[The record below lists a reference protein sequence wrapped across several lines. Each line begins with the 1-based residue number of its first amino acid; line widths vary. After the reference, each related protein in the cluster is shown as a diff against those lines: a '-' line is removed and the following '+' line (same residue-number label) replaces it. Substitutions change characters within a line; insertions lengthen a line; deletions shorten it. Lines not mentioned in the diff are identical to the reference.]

1 VISGKKSSGPKDDIQ
16 PYKLKEVEMRAKWM
30 CILMVLALLAPVGLT
45 KTKVVVAGRDGGY
58 GVALQL
64 AVDMYTAQHPDVE
77 IELLKLPYAGLYE
90 KLVIDLAEGIG
101 AYDIV
106 MLDDTWATEFMSHG
120 WLANLE
126 ELGYRP
132 DPDFVANALAVGRYP
147 YPDGALYALPHV
159 GNVELFAY
167 RKDLFE
173 KYGLPTPPKSWLE
186 VMGAAALIDRFEPDV
201 KGVVFRGR
209 KGNPV
214 VAGFLPM
221 FWAFGANIVEDG
233 HAAVASDAG
242 IAALKFLIALKDYA
256 PVGVEVFDS
265 SEVKDALLAGDVAM
279 ATEVWPGWI
288 PALDDPAKSKVV
300 GKVEIIPAPG
310 LVEHS
315 SPMIGIW
322 LLGVS
327 SASKHKD
334 VALDFLKFITS
345 ADVQRRLTFEAGHP
359 PTRKSVYSDPEVVA
373 KYRWFPAQL
382 QALENSV
389 PRPRVPVWSEIEG
402 ILGDYLQ
409 LALVGEMSP
418 EDALRAAQGR
428 IEEILGQ

>member
-1 VISGKKSSGPKDDIQ
+1 
-16 PYKLKEVEMRAKWM
+16 
-30 CILMVLALLAPVGLT
+30 MVAPLGLA
-45 KTKVVVAGRDGGY
+45 KTKIVVAGRDGGY
-58 GVALQL
+58 GVVLQL

-106 MLDDTWATEFMSHG
+106 MLDDTWATEFMSQG

-126 ELGYRP
+126 ELGYTP
-132 DPDFVANALAVGRYP
+132 DPDFVATALAVGRYR
-147 YPDGALYALPHV
+147 YPNGALYALPHV

-209 KGNPV
+209 KGNPI
-214 VAGFLPM
+214 VAGFLPI

-242 IAALKFLIALKDYA
+242 VAALKFLIALKDYA

-279 ATEVWPGWI
+279 AIEVWPGWV

-310 LVEHS
+310 LVKTS

-322 LLGVS
+322 LLGIS
-327 SASKHKD
+327 SASRNKD
-334 VALDFLKFITS
+334 VALDFLEFVTS
-345 ADVQRRLTFEAGHP
+345 ADVQRRLNLEAGHP
-359 PTRKSVYSDPEVVA
+359 PTRTSVYNDPEVVA

-382 QALENSV
+382 AALENSV

-402 ILGDYLQ
+402 VLGNYLQ

-418 EDALRAAQGR
+418 EDALRAAQER

>member
-1 VISGKKSSGPKDDIQ
+1 
-16 PYKLKEVEMRAKWM
+16 MRAKWIS
-30 CILMVLALLAPVGLT
+30 ILVILALLAPVGLA
-45 KTKVVVAGRDGGY
+45 KTKLVIAGRDGGY
-58 GVALQL
+58 GVVLQL

-90 KLVIDLAEGIG
+90 KLIIDLAEGIG

-106 MLDDTWATEFMSHG
+106 MLDDPWATEFMSHG
-120 WLANLE
+120 WLVNLE
-126 ELGYRP
+126 ELGYTP

-209 KGNPV
+209 KGNPI
-214 VAGFLPM
+214 VAGFLPI
-221 FWAFGANIVEDG
+221 FWAFGANIIEDG

-256 PVGVEVFDS
+256 PVGVEMFDS

-279 ATEVWPGWI
+279 ATEVWPAWV

-300 GKVEIIPAPG
+300 GKVEIIPPPG
-310 LVEHS
+310 LVKTS

-322 LLGVS
+322 LLGIS
-327 SASKHKD
+327 SASKNKEA
-334 VALDFLKFITS
+334 ALDFLKFVTS
-345 ADVQRRLTFEAGHP
+345 AEVQKRLTLEAGHV
-359 PTRKSVYSDPEVVA
+359 PTRKSVYNDPEVVA

-382 QALENSV
+382 TALENSV

-402 ILGDYLQ
+402 VLGEYLH

-418 EDALRAAQGR
+418 EDALRAAQER